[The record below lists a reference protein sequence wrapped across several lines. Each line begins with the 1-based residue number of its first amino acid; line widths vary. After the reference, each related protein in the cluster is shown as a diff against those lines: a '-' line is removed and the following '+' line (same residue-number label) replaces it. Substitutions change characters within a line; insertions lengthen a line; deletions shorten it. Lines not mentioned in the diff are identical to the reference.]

1 MSSKFESRWS
11 SEISGIHPYLQNIET
26 LWMQKRGSGL
36 GKVVCKGGGDGSV
49 KGEGQGGPALFLSNI
64 ENTD

>member
-1 MSSKFESRWS
+1 VGWAWWCE
-11 SEISGIHPYLQNIET
+11 
-26 LWMQKRGSGL
+26 
-36 GKVVCKGGGDGSV
+36 GGEGDGSV